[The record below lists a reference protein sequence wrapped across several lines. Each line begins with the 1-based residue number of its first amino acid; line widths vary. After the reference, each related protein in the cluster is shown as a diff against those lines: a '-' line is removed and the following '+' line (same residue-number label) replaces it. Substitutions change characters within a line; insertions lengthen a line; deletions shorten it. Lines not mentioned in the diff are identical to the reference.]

1 MKASIVGL
9 GYVGLPLACEC
20 ADEGLETKG
29 IDVDEEKLE
38 KIKNGVCPVEDE
50 VTERKFKDLYQE
62 IEASKDYSNVSD
74 SDVIVV
80 TVPTPVSDSKEPNY
94 DYVESAMESISENIS
109 EGTVVILES
118 TVAPGTSN
126 KVVRPILEQSG
137 YEVGEDIYL
146 AYCPERIDP
155 GNEEWTIKNIPRV
168 LGAYSEEGLEKAE
181 EFYSKALEA
190 EINTVADLKSAEA
203 SKVVENS
210 FRDINIAFVNELAK
224 SFDSMGI
231 DTKEVIEAASS
242 KPFGFMPHWPGCG
255 VGGHCIPVDPYYLID
270 QAETSGFQHEFM
282 ELAREINNS
291 MPEYTVEKLQD
302 GLNKHGKPV
311 NGTKIALLGLAY
323 KGGVG
328 DTRESPALEIRKM
341 LEEKQAEINTF
352 DPYVPEDSTLESIE
366 EAVEW
371 AECVVIATEHEEFKE
386 IEKLGTE
393 NLALIIDGKNILDR
407 ELIET
412 DYLGVGR

>member
-1 MKASIVGL
+1 MNVSIIGM

-20 ADEGLETKG
+20 VEEGIKTTG

-38 KIKNGVCPVEDE
+38 KIRNGVCPVEDE
-50 VTERKFKDLYQE
+50 VTERKFKQLYQD
-62 IEASKDYSNVSD
+62 IEATKDYSKVSD

-94 DYVESAMESISENIS
+94 DYVEAAMSSISENIS
-109 EGTVVILES
+109 ENTVVVLES

-126 KVVRPILEQSG
+126 KVVRPILEESG
-137 YEVGEDIYL
+137 YEVGEDIFL

-168 LGAYSEEGLEKAE
+168 LGAHSEQGLEKAE
-181 EFYSKALEA
+181 KFYNKALEA

-224 SFDSMGI
+224 SFDAMGI

-282 ELAREINNS
+282 QLAREINNS

-328 DTRESPALEIRKM
+328 DTRESPALEIKKM
-341 LEEKQAEINTF
+341 LEEKQAEIETF
-352 DPYVPEDSTLESIE
+352 DPYVPEQSTLESIE

-371 AECVVIATEHEEFKE
+371 AECLLIATEHDEFKA
-386 IEKLGTE
+386 IEDQDLEGVD
-393 NLALIIDGKNILDR
+393 LIVDGKNILEKR
-407 ELIET
+407 EAEI
-412 DYLGVGR
+412 DYIGVGR